1 MKVLIISA
9 VCVGFGIVA
18 LFMLGIYAV
27 YSSSVYMDFDND
39 GYRI

>member
-1 MKVLIISA
+1 MKVLIVGA
-9 VCVGFGIVA
+9 VCVGCGIVV